1 MAILVSTFGVFAQT
15 KTLSAN
21 EIANQISA
29 GKAVSVENAIVVGDF
44 DLTNLTNQENDAVYP
59 ENGKTA
65 KVYTGRIKANVSFKN
80 VIFAG
85 KLNLFRKESDEK
97 EIREYRVQ
105 FENLVVFENCTF
117 EKDVNFELTN
127 FNEGVSFANSVF
139 KIQPLFVRIGLEK
152 FADLESVV
160 FEQDAIF
167 QFAQNNP
174 RKVVSVSEL
183 ETILKKSLEN

>member
-1 MAILVSTFGVFAQT
+1 MLNMNKENTPYIRSLVKQWLNAEKIPHEAYLGTSGFIVSLNKTDEIVSKILIQFEQV
-15 KTLSAN
+15 
-21 EIANQISA
+21 
-29 GKAVSVENAIVVGDF
+29 
-44 DLTNLTNQENDAVYP
+44 P
-59 ENGKTA
+59 KTA